1 MDKVIA
7 TAEVINNG
15 NQYTSNVTINQHELL
30 ADEPIEKGGEDLGPA
45 PGDYLCAA
53 LASCKAITL
62 RMYAQRKGWNV
73 TEIKVKVDLK
83 RSTGMP
89 VIENTFICH
98 LSFAGD
104 LDEEQLKRLEV
115 ISNSC
120 PLHKLLSKPSHIIT
134 KFEQLKK
141 IT

>member
-62 RMYAQRKGWNV
+62 RMYAQRKGWDIH
-73 TEIKVKVDLK
+73 EIKVTVDLIRNTEK
-83 RSTGMP
+83 AS
-89 VIENTFICH
+89 VENTFICQ
-98 LSFAGD
+98 LSFTGN

-115 ISNSC
+115 IANSC
-120 PLHKLLSKPSHIIT
+120 PLHKLLSKPSNIIS
-134 KFEQLKK
+134 KLDQPK
-141 IT
+141 IS